1 MCPGSDYHIL
11 IERYDPRS
19 SDPVKALYNIKQTS
33 GQRKA
38 YLKVWAKYLFRY
50 PSVHIQAAI
59 NNSHGICI
67 LNMEKERCIIME

>member
-38 YLKVWAKYLFRY
+38 YFK
-50 PSVHIQAAI
+50 SVGKIFVPI
-59 NNSHGICI
+59 SICVYSSSDQ
-67 LNMEKERCIIME
+67 